1 MKELKVNLKEHSYPI
16 VITEDFSLISKY
28 AQNKNKCVIVADK
41 NVEMLHIA
49 ELKEAV
55 NKHFKEVLVYS
66 VEPGEKSK
74 SLDMSHRLY
83 NFFIEHKM
91 CRQDV
96 VMSFGGGVIGDLA
109 GFAAATYMRGIELIH
124 VPTSLLAQV
133 DSSIGGKTA
142 VNLNQTKNIIGAFY
156 QPSLVYSNYKVLKT
170 LPKEEVKNAT
180 VEILVHAIIKDV
192 ELFRYM
198 EENLDRILNL
208 EPDIMEVLIAWNC
221 DIKKSVIERDEKDL
235 GERAILNFGHT
246 FGHAIESAMDYRYKH
261 GECVALGIMGACY
274 ISEQLG
280 LCEDSLTLRIRNIL
294 NRIGALNN
302 IQDCDQERVF
312 HFLLHDKKVN
322 CGNINFVLPIQIG
335 EVVKH
340 EMKDISLITDVFEKL
355 KNQKW

>member
-1 MKELKVNLKEHSYPI
+1 MKELKVNLGEHSYPI

-28 AQNKNKCVIVADK
+28 ARNKNKCVIVADRS
-41 NVEMLHIA
+41 VELLHID
-49 ELKEAV
+49 ELREAV
-55 NKHFKEVLVYS
+55 NKHFKEVFVYS

-74 SLDMSHRLY
+74 SLDMTHRLY
-83 NFFIEHKM
+83 DFFIRHKM
-91 CRQDV
+91 CREDV
-96 VMSFGGGVIGDLA
+96 VLSFGGGVIGDLA

-133 DSSIGGKTA
+133 DSSIGGKTG

-170 LPKEEVKNAT
+170 LPKEEVKNAM
-180 VEILVHAIIKDV
+180 VEILVHAIIKDA
-192 ELFRYM
+192 ELFSYM
-198 EENLDRILNL
+198 EDNLDRILNL

-246 FGHAIESAMDYRYKH
+246 FGHAIESAMDYKYKH

-280 LCEDSLTLRIRNIL
+280 LCQGDLTIRIRKVL
-294 NRIGALNN
+294 NRIGVFNSM
-302 IQDCDQERVF
+302 QDCDGERVYY
-312 HFLLHDKKVN
+312 FLLHDKKMN
-322 CGNINFVLPIQIG
+322 GGNINFVLPIQIG
-335 EVVKH
+335 EVVKY
-340 EMKDISLITDVFEKL
+340 EIKDFSLIKNAFEKL